1 MYISV
6 KDKKAVWKY
15 LIRRS
20 RAKQNSVRCIH
31 PFLHESLACEIS
43 TDLHTELSG
52 SKNKA
57 CFLASWR
64 HLYPMEWSSSI
75 DESFCK
81 LITVCENILARGN
94 IFFQARIQSNGFS
107 HKICIFFYSTL
118 FFSSTSFPCIPY
130 SIHISC
136 YVYLIT
142 LFFFVYLFN
151 IFSFL
156 LIVSL
161 WSITLTM

>member
-1 MYISV
+1 MSPLHVRFQQICTQSSV
-6 KDKKAVWKY
+6 ALRTKHAFLPAEDT
-15 LIRRS
+15 
-20 RAKQNSVRCIH
+20 CIQRN
-31 PFLHESLACEIS
+31 
-43 TDLHTELSG
+43 DLL
-52 SKNKA
+52 
-57 CFLASWR
+57 
-64 HLYPMEWSSSI
+64 

-107 HKICIFFYSTL
+107 HRICIFFYSAS
-118 FFSSTSFPCIPY
+118 FFSSPSFPCIPY

-136 YVYLIT
+136 YVYPIT

-156 LIVSL
+156 LIVLL
-161 WSITLTM
+161 WTITLTM